1 MQIYVVGL
9 RLHGESGDEIIDRI
23 SAWDLDDDEG
33 VLSISSQ
40 PEMVQ
45 VPESLSAVPPGLTPA
60 IPPAAP
66 TPPVQ
71 APPSNGN

>member
-1 MQIYVVGL
+1 MKTYVVGL
-9 RLHGESGDEIIDRI
+9 RLDGESADEIIERI
-23 SAWDLDDDEG
+23 AAWDLGEDEG

-45 VPESLSAVPPGLTPA
+45 IPDSLSAVPPGL
-60 IPPAAP
+60 IPPPAP
-66 TPPVQ
+66 TPP